1 MWLLSFTF
9 KVWAYSG
16 CCTVCDLAHGRTSER
31 AVTGSVHSRTKPT
44 EALIAFLKCVFFG
57 FDLSVL
63 VCSSWWWGQR
73 STTSWSVMPFYM
85 FRFIATQSH
94 TAQS

>member
-57 FDLSVL
+57 FDLCLCLSARHGGGVK
-63 VCSSWWWGQR
+63 GQQ
-73 STTSWSVMPFYM
+73 P
-85 FRFIATQSH
+85 H
-94 TAQS
+94 GL